1 MIKKLH
7 DHRLSVVTKSFDLKI
22 NLKCAKLFQNICFEK
37 KLMFRGFYFLAVYAR
52 QNKYWPRQIQTAF
65 KQTKIFYS
73 TTVELGHNHLLEI

>member
-1 MIKKLH
+1 
-7 DHRLSVVTKSFDLKI
+7 
-22 NLKCAKLFQNICFEK
+22 
-37 KLMFRGFYFLAVYAR
+37 MFRGFYFLAVYAR